1 MSKSLRF
8 QLAFIVMSCYYETQR
23 LQRKE
28 RKMVGF
34 VPGHTILDRLPI
46 SMCGIIH
53 VYSGSQVES
62 AQNCISGSE
71 QPKPEAAFCAAG

>member
-1 MSKSLRF
+1 
-8 QLAFIVMSCYYETQR
+8 MSCYHKTQR

-53 VYSGSQVES
+53 V
-62 AQNCISGSE
+62 E
-71 QPKPEAAFCAAG
+71 QPKPEAAFCAAGYVISELGFPYFFSAGSGDREVIG